1 MTDYKISEGTV
12 IHATHRNQDLIPA
25 FLTELRCH
33 NVEIAER
40 ISKDVPHDSLVSQ
53 DVFIDP
59 DDHPWWTSEDASYVL
74 EELFD
79 ELNSIAP
86 DGMYFGAIEG
96 DGSDFGFW
104 KFPYC

>member
-1 MTDYKISEGTV
+1 MIDYKISEGTV
-12 IHATHRNQDLIPA
+12 IHATLRNQDLIPA

-40 ISKDVPHDSLVSQ
+40 IEKDIPTFPRD
-53 DVFIDP
+53 
-59 DDHPWWTSEDASYVL
+59 WWNSEDASYVL

-86 DGMYFGAIEG
+86 DGMYFGATEG

-104 KFPYC
+104 TYSEDDC